1 MSLDLIKK
9 LREIT
14 GAGFVD
20 CQEAL
25 KEANDDLAKAEE
37 ILRKKGQ
44 KIAFK
49 KQEREVKEGAIAIKQ
64 DGQRA
69 VIVELY
75 CETDFVARNEDFQ
88 QAVDELAEKLLEI
101 GTENFAVWA
110 KEKIQ
115 NDLIVKIGEN
125 IQLGKFEVINGG
137 VIGSYVHFNKK
148 LAAIVVLNGGTKELA
163 KELAMQVVAMDPKYL
178 SPAEIPTEIIEK
190 EKEIYREQVASEK
203 KPAAIIEKIVEGKLE
218 KFYSEICLLKQLYI
232 KDEEKT
238 IEKLLAEASV
248 KVGSEIRVEKFIR
261 FSL

>member
-1 MSLDLIKK
+1 MNLGLIKK

-14 GAGFVD
+14 GVGFVD
-20 CQEAL
+20 CQKAL
-25 KEANDDLAKAEE
+25 KEANDDLVKAEE

-44 KIAFK
+44 KIALK
-49 KQEREVKEGAIAIKQ
+49 KQEREIKEGAIAIRQ

-69 VIVELY
+69 AIVELY
-75 CETDFVARNEDFQ
+75 CETDFVARNENFQ
-88 QAVDELAEKLLEI
+88 QTIEELAGKLLEL
-101 GTENFAVWA
+101 EPEEFSAWA

-125 IQLGKFEVINGG
+125 IQLGKFEIIQGDVLGY
-137 VIGSYVHFNKK
+137 YVHFNKK
-148 LAAIVVLNGGTKELA
+148 LAAVVVLRGGTKELA

-178 SPAEIPTEIIEK
+178 TPAEIPTEIVDK
-190 EKEIYREQVASEK
+190 EKEVYRGQILAEK

-218 KFYSEICLLKQLYI
+218 KFYSEVCLLKQAYI

-238 IEKLLAEASV
+238 VEKLIGESGAD
-248 KVGSEIRVEKFIR
+248 IQVEKFVR

>member
-1 MSLDLIKK
+1 MSLELIKK

-25 KEANDDLAKAEE
+25 KEANDDLTKAEE

-44 KIAFK
+44 KIALK

-69 VIVELY
+69 AIVELY
-75 CETDFVARNEDFQ
+75 CETDFVARNENFQ
-88 QAVDELAEKLLEI
+88 HTVEELAEKLLELKP
-101 GTENFAVWA
+101 EEFSAWA

-125 IQLGKFEVINGG
+125 IQLGKFEIIQGDVL
-137 VIGSYVHFNKK
+137 SYYVHFNKK
-148 LAAIVVLNGGTKELA
+148 LAAVVVLHGGTKELA

-178 SPAEIPTEIIEK
+178 SPRDILTEIVDK
-190 EKEIYREQVASEK
+190 EKEVYRSQIPVEK
-203 KPAAIIEKIVEGKLE
+203 KPAAIIEKIIEGKLD
-218 KFYSEICLLKQLYI
+218 KFYSEVCLLKQAYI
-232 KDEEKT
+232 KDEDKT
-238 IEKLLAEASV
+238 IEKLIGES
-248 KVGSEIRVEKFIR
+248 GTDIQIEKFVR